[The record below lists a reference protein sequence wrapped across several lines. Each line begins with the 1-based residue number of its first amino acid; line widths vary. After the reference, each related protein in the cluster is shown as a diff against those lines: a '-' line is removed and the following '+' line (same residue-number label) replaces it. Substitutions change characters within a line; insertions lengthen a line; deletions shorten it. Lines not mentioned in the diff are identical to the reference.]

1 MIESLKKRFS
11 QNPKFYIG
19 IIAYILT
26 AIIIIPA
33 LIIGKF
39 KLIVAAIVALAGAL
53 FLIADPLHALLLYI
67 VLIPIEEVI
76 VINALGTLTKIAAM
90 VFVASYLFHRRF
102 RVDLRSFTRLAWLFI
117 FWVSASLLWSIQTNL
132 VGYNQLLQLFIMAFL
147 IADYVATS
155 PKVVRYIMGY
165 YTASSFFVALIGIS
179 NFMRGL
185 DASGFS
191 QSTRTSAI
199 EGQSVAH
206 FAYYM
211 LPAFL
216 YSFQNI
222 FDTDNSKARRF
233 IASIASIVFL
243 IAILM
248 SGTRGSW
255 LAIIGVMLM
264 VYIPRWKLKQ
274 QLSFLGILLITGIA
288 VMQIPAVVQFV
299 EFRTSNALS
308 SGGAGRTTIWKM
320 GYQTFLSHPIIGA
333 GIRNTEDAMTFTS
346 FSKTPFNLELHEPF
360 RPRVTHN
367 IYIQIAIE
375 LGVIGLI
382 IFLLWLGQL
391 LTSSIYSK
399 EWLIVLAYLI
409 GMLIGGLTN
418 PQLNRKYFWLVLGLA
433 EGLRYYSL
441 KAELALKTKNE
452 TDTNKKMEGLAYE

>member
-1 MIESLKKRFS
+1 MIEELKKRFLKK
-11 QNPKFYIG
+11 PRLYIG
-19 IIAYILT
+19 AIAYLLT
-26 AIIIIPA
+26 ALIVVPA
-33 LIIGKF
+33 LLIGKL
-39 KLIVAAIVALAGAL
+39 KLIVAAIVGLAGLL
-53 FLIADPLHALLLYI
+53 FLMANPLHALLLYI

-76 VINALGTLTKIAAM
+76 VINALGTLTKVAAM
-90 VFVASYLFHRRF
+90 VFVASYLYHRRF
-102 RVDLRSFTRLAWLFI
+102 RLDLRSFTRLAWLFI
-117 FWVSASLLWSIQTNL
+117 VWVTASLIWSIQPNL
-132 VGYNQLLQLFIMAFL
+132 VGYNQVVQLFIMAFL
-147 IADYVATS
+147 IADYVGRN
-155 PKVVRYIMGY
+155 PKLVSQIMSY
-165 YTASSFFVALIGIS
+165 YTVSSFFVALIGIS
-179 NFMRGL
+179 NFMKGL

-222 FDTDNSKARRF
+222 FETANSKIVRILA
-233 IASIASIVFL
+233 ALASIVLL

-255 LAIIGVMLM
+255 LAIIGVMLL

-274 QLSFLGILLITGIA
+274 QLIFAAVLLITAVA
-288 VMQIPAVVQFV
+288 VMQVPAVVQFV
-299 EFRTSNALS
+299 EFRTSNAIS

-333 GIRNTEDAMTFTS
+333 GIRNTEDAMTFS
-346 FSKTPFNLELHEPF
+346 NFSKTPFNLELHEPF

-367 IYIQIAIE
+367 IYIQVAIE
-375 LGVIGLI
+375 LGIIGLV

-391 LTSSIYSK
+391 LTSPIYSK

-418 PQLNRKYFWLVLGLA
+418 PQFNRKYFWLVLGLA

-441 KAELALKTKNE
+441 KAEQALKE
-452 TDTNKKMEGLAYE
+452 KKKAKKRSITEGLAYE

>member
-1 MIESLKKRFS
+1 MIENIKQRFLKH
-11 QNPKFYIG
+11 PMIWLG
-19 IIAYILT
+19 LIAYILT
-26 AIIIIPA
+26 VGLVVPA
-33 LIIGKF
+33 LLIGKF
-39 KLIVAAIVALAGAL
+39 KLVIAIVVGISGFL

-76 VINALGTLTKIAAM
+76 VINALGTLTKVAAM

-102 RVDLRSFTRLAWLFI
+102 KLDLRSFTRLAWLFI
-117 FWVSASLLWSIQTNL
+117 FWVSASLIWSIQTNL
-132 VGYNQLLQLFIMAFL
+132 VGYNQLLQLFVMAFL
-147 IADYVATS
+147 IADYVGRN
-155 PKVVRYIMGY
+155 PKLVSYIMSY
-165 YTASSFFVALIGIS
+165 YSVSSFFVALIGIS
-179 NFMRGL
+179 NFMKGL

-216 YSFQNI
+216 FSFQNI
-222 FDTDNSKARRF
+222 FDTDNSKLVRILAAF
-233 IASIASIVFL
+233 ASIIFL

-264 VYIPRWKLKQ
+264 VYIPRWELKQ
-274 QLSFLGILLITGIA
+274 QLIFLAVLVLTSFA
-288 VMQIPAVVQFV
+288 VMQVPAVVQFV

-346 FSKTPFNLELHEPF
+346 FSKTPFDLELHEPF

-367 IYIQIAIE
+367 IYIQVAIE
-375 LGVIGLI
+375 LGIIGLL

-391 LTSSIYSK
+391 LLSPIYSK

-441 KAELALKTKNE
+441 KTELALKNKKE
-452 TDTNKKMEGLAYE
+452 TDKKRKLEGLAYE

>member
-1 MIESLKKRFS
+1 MNDLIKKQFLQR
-11 QNPKFYIG
+11 PKFWLGVITYVLTS
-19 IIAYILT
+19 IILV
-26 AIIIIPA
+26 PA

-39 KLIVAAIVALAGAL
+39 KLIVAAVVGLAGAL

-67 VLIPIEEVI
+67 TLIPIEEVI
-76 VINALGTLTKIAAM
+76 VIKALGTLTKVAAM

-102 RVDLRSFTRLAWLFI
+102 RVDLRSFTRLAWMFM
-117 FWVSASLLWSIQTNL
+117 FWVSASLIWSIQVDFT
-132 VGYNQLLQLFIMAFL
+132 GFNQLFQLFIMAFL
-147 IADYVATS
+147 IADYVADN
-155 PKVVRYIMGY
+155 PKLVRMIMNY
-165 YTASSFFVALIGIS
+165 YSFSSFFVALIGIS
-179 NFMRGL
+179 NFMKGL

-216 YSFQNI
+216 LSFQNT
-222 FDTDNSKARRF
+222 FDFERSKLTRVLSA
-233 IASIASIVFL
+233 IGSVVFL

-255 LAIIGVMLM
+255 LAIIGVMLI
-264 VYIPRWKLKQ
+264 VYIPRMKLKQ
-274 QLSFLGILLITGIA
+274 QLSFIGIMMVIGFA

-346 FSKTPFNLELHEPF
+346 FSETPFDLELHEPF

-367 IYIQIAIE
+367 IYIQVAIE
-375 LGVIGLI
+375 LGIIGLI
-382 IFLLWLGQL
+382 IFLLWLAQL
-391 LTSSIYSK
+391 LTSPIYSK
-399 EWLIVLAYLI
+399 EWLVVLAYLI

-418 PQLNRKYFWLVLGLA
+418 PQFNRKYFWLVLGLA
-433 EGLRYYSL
+433 EGLRYYSV
-441 KAELALKTKNE
+441 KAELALKNKKKIKTKE
-452 TDTNKKMEGLAYE
+452 KMEGLAYE